1 LSSVL
6 QILYQLQSLDEK
18 LHEKQQ
24 QIERYEAE
32 LALRRRRMEE
42 CNAEI
47 ERLTAA
53 RKQLVNDRA
62 LTERAVS
69 DQQEQLRDRRARLNR
84 VRTERE
90 LRASEYETRALAEE
104 IDAEEEKLL
113 GLMGRVEEIESE
125 IEQRKQEYRE
135 LQEADHVHVAEAAE
149 RIEALRA
156 EVAGQRAE
164 RETLARD
171 VDAPIRKHYNM
182 VLTRRGGPVV
192 VTVVG
197 GSCGGCYMRVPP
209 QTLNEIM
216 RTGKVHVCP
225 SCQRILYVEPPAE

>member
-113 GLMGRVEEIESE
+113 GLMGRV
-125 IEQRKQEYRE
+125 
-135 LQEADHVHVAEAAE
+135 
-149 RIEALRA
+149 
-156 EVAGQRAE
+156 
-164 RETLARD
+164 
-171 VDAPIRKHYNM
+171 
-182 VLTRRGGPVV
+182 
-192 VTVVG
+192 
-197 GSCGGCYMRVPP
+197 
-209 QTLNEIM
+209 
-216 RTGKVHVCP
+216 
-225 SCQRILYVEPPAE
+225 